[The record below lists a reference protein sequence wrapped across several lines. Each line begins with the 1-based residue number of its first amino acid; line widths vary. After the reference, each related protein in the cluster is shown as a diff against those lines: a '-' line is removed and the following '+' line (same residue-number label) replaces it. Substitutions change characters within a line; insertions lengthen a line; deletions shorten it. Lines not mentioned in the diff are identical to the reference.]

1 MHRTRSAAMV
11 LMGLAVT
18 AVSGC
23 VSVEG
28 RPAPLSVPRPG
39 ASSGA
44 PGAGGAQ
51 PQIVQAPAKEALEA
65 IIPTRSP
72 EPAPLSSPE
81 PRRSASERTGA
92 PERASGPERPR
103 SGPAPTPV
111 RKEHR
116 RERPERQRSPEPVEA
131 PATVADL
138 CALGES
144 YGRWPADSPQAR
156 ICARTYR
163 N

>member
-1 MHRTRSAAMV
+1 
-11 LMGLAVT
+11 MGMAVT

-28 RPAPLSVPRPG
+28 RPAPVSVPRPG

-51 PQIVQAPAKEALEA
+51 PQIVQAPAREALEA
-65 IIPTRSP
+65 IIPARSP
-72 EPAPLSSPE
+72 EPAPLSSLE
-81 PRRSASERTGA
+81 PRRSASGRTGA
-92 PERASGPERPR
+92 PERASAPEQASPERLR
-103 SGPAPTPV
+103 HGQAPPPV
-111 RKEHR
+111 RKERR
-116 RERPERQRSPEPVEA
+116 RERPERQRPADPVEP
-131 PATVADL
+131 PATLADL